1 MKFTQLCV
9 ATAVSALTF
18 STASNA
24 VLGPIPIYLNTEYRT
39 ESPVIGSI
47 ASTLSF
53 NADDIKATGANSF
66 LDFLSTVPSVGLVN
80 PQGNIP
86 AIFLRG
92 NEARHTLVLVD
103 GVSVNDISSPDAA
116 VGYGLKVIPL
126 NDIEKIEIIKGSGS
140 VVYGASAIGG
150 VISITTKKGA
160 NGTRAIVSAKF
171 GTHNSKTYNL
181 SASGGDKN
189 GYIRLTHNQH
199 ATDGINAKT
208 TDITNEKDKIS
219 DQATQIKVG
228 NEKFNLSYLEA
239 RNKTEYDACFGVDK
253 NDCSADRKLNKIA
266 VNTSKKINK
275 IWKIKLSLTQTK
287 TDVSTYD
294 NGVVSIYSSDDYKS
308 THITLLNDI
317 KVNNALFNIGLSK
330 VDKENITDKL
340 NFSNKDVFINWQ
352 KNIND
357 MDITTG
363 ARYIKHDNFGDHTI
377 YNAGIGKHLDGGI
390 KLTIN
395 YNTAFNAPSL
405 EHLSDSDN
413 PAKLKPETSQNINV
427 GLNKQHSWG
436 ETSIEL
442 YKNTTTDVV
451 TYTSTVYDNSW
462 NVITPD
468 FYTNENKL
476 TNKGVDLSINTKI
489 FGYNID
495 LSHNYV
501 KSRMNARNVQAIRRP
516 KNTTKLAVNKQYGKF
531 NSRMQIIKKSSS
543 LDSTGGDPTLGDIS
557 LNGYTLV
564 NLSTNYNVNKNTRVS
579 LNIKNATD
587 KVYTIVN
594 GYNQLSRTVELG
606 LDYNF

>member
-377 YNAGIGKHLDGGI
+377 YNAGIGKHLGDNI
-390 KLTIN
+390 KLTAN

>member
-80 PQGNIP
+80 PQGNVP
-86 AIFLRG
+86 ALFLRG

-140 VVYGASAIGG
+140 VLYGASAIGG

-228 NEKFNLSYLEA
+228 NERFNLSYLEA

-253 NDCSADRKLNKIA
+253 NDCLADRKLNKIA
-266 VNTSKKINK
+266 VNTNKKINK
-275 IWKIKLSLTQTK
+275 IWKTKLSLTQTK

-308 THITLLNDI
+308 TNITLLNDI

-377 YNAGIGKHLDGGI
+377 YNAGIGKHLGDNI
-390 KLTIN
+390 KLTAN

-501 KSRMNARNVQAIRRP
+501 KSRMNTGNVQAIRRP